1 MSYSTK
7 YRELRKAI
15 LKRDDNTCAY
25 CGQEAT
31 TVDHI
36 IPISKGGVDH
46 ETNLVAACTT
56 CNYGKKDRDAKQFAE
71 KKYAERY
78 TKNKTKSKFFGEGM
92 IRTHSL
98 VSFSPRD
105 FGVFEAPIFEE
116 KQTG

>member
-71 KKYAERY
+71 KKYADRY
-78 TKNKTKSKFFGEGM
+78 TKNKTAATSNKTKTLRPVHFKNFF
-92 IRTHSL
+92 IIIINRLS
-98 VSFSPRD
+98 
-105 FGVFEAPIFEE
+105 
-116 KQTG
+116 

>member
-15 LKRDDNTCAY
+15 LKRDDYTCAY

-36 IPISKGGVDH
+36 IPISKGGIDH
-46 ETNLVAACTT
+46 ETNLIAACTT
-56 CNYGKKDRDAKQFAE
+56 CNYGKKDQDAKTFAE
-71 KKYAERY
+71 KKYAEKY
-78 TKNKTKSKFFGEGM
+78 TKIKKKTEFLAG
-92 IRTHSL
+92 IPTRTHSL
-98 VSFSPRD
+98 VSLSPRD
-105 FGVFEAPIFEE
+105 FGVFEAPLFEE

>member
-15 LKRDDNTCAY
+15 LKRDDYTCSY

-46 ETNLVAACTT
+46 ESNLTSACTT

-71 KKYAERY
+71 KNMQNDTQKS
-78 TKNKTKSKFFGEGM
+78 KTKM
-92 IRTHSL
+92 IFLHTMQHAHT
-98 VSFSPRD
+98 P
-105 FGVFEAPIFEE
+105 
-116 KQTG
+116 

>member
-1 MSYSTK
+1 MSYSTR

-15 LKRDDNTCAY
+15 LKRDDHTCAY

-36 IPISKGGVDH
+36 IPISKGGIDH
-46 ETNLVAACTT
+46 ETNLVAACTK
-56 CNYGKKDRDAKQFAE
+56 CNYGKKDRDAKTFAE

-78 TKNKTKSKFFGEGM
+78 TKNKNKSHFFDGGM
-92 IRTHSL
+92 TPIDSFLSL
-98 VSFSPRD
+98 SPRD
-105 FGVFEAPIFEE
+105 FGVFEPPIFEE

>member
-15 LKRDDNTCAY
+15 LKRDDYTCSY

-46 ETNLVAACTT
+46 ESNLTSACTT

-78 TKNKTKSKFFGEGM
+78 TKIKNKNDFFAHDAT
-92 IRTHSL
+92 RTHSL
-98 VSFSPRD
+98 ISFSPRD

>member
-1 MSYSTK
+1 MSYSTR

-46 ETNLVAACTT
+46 ESNLTSACTT
-56 CNYGKKDRDAKQFAE
+56 CNYGKKDGDAKTFAE
-71 KKYAERY
+71 KKYAEQY
-78 TKNKTKSKFFGEGM
+78 TKIKNKTDFFGEGM
-92 IRTHSL
+92 TRTHSL

-105 FGVFEAPIFEE
+105 FGVFEPINERI
-116 KQTG
+116 

>member
-56 CNYGKKDRDAKQFAE
+56 CNFGKKDRDAKTFTE
-71 KKYAERY
+71 KKYAEKY
-78 TKNKTKSKFFGEGM
+78 IKVKTKSDFFGEG
-92 IRTHSL
+92 ITRTHSL
-98 VSFSPRD
+98 VSLSPRD
-105 FGVFEAPIFEE
+105 FGVFEAPLFEE

>member
-1 MSYSTK
+1 MSYSTR

-15 LKRDDNTCAY
+15 LKRDDYTCAY
-25 CGQEAT
+25 CAQEAT

-46 ETNLVAACTT
+46 ESNLVAACTT
-56 CNYGKKDRDAKQFAE
+56 CNYGKKDRDAKTFAE
-71 KKYAERY
+71 KKYAEQY
-78 TKNKTKSKFFGEGM
+78 TKIKKKNDFFARGTT
-92 IRTHSL
+92 RTHSL

-105 FGVFEAPIFEE
+105 FGVFETPIFEE